1 MDVMKNQKRAAVL
14 FAALIVIGAIVC
26 AISGG
31 LRTGTAYTGGTL
43 ITVSVKAD
51 YDMKVVE
58 SALRENGAANAQV
71 QRAGNQRNLAEIRLQ
86 ESGDAAAL
94 AAKLEQSIAKTYAG
108 AKVSSTKAITAAY
121 SGTLFVSLLL
131 PALAACVV
139 AFVYAWARYGVQAG
153 ISAAVTV
160 CGTLLAL
167 LAIMGITR
175 IVISPAF
182 ISAWLLVAGWAVYGI
197 YVLYERIWDGYLGD
211 PQAEKRRGAIVN
223 ASVMANLP
231 HMLAV
236 AAGLTLVLCALAV
249 FGGAGLLGFA
259 VPGIIGLVAGSV
271 LLIFFAAPLWA
282 TLQMNAAPA
291 KTPRKKTNKKKK

>member
-1 MDVMKNQKRAAVL
+1 MDVMKNWKRAAALV
-14 FAALIVIGAIVC
+14 AALVVIGAIVC

-43 ITVSVKAD
+43 ITVAVKAD

-58 SALRENGAANAQV
+58 GALRENGIANAQV
-71 QRAGNQRNLAEIRLQ
+71 QRAGEQRNLAEIRLQ
-86 ESGDAAAL
+86 GAQDAAAL
-94 AAKLEQSIAKTYAG
+94 ATKLEQSIAKTYAG
-108 AKVSSTKAITAAY
+108 AKASSTKAITAAK
-121 SGTLFVSLLL
+121 SGTLLVSLIV
-131 PALAACVV
+131 PALAACAV

-160 CGTLLAL
+160 CGTLLAM
-167 LAIMGITR
+167 LAIVCIVR

-182 ISAWLLVAGWAVYGI
+182 VSAWLLVAGWTLYGI

-223 ASVMANLP
+223 AAVVANLP
-231 HMLAV
+231 YMLAV
-236 AAGLTLVLCALAV
+236 AACLALVLCALAV

-259 VPGIIGLVAGSV
+259 VSGIIGLVAGSV
-271 LLIFFAAPLWA
+271 LVIFLAAPLWA
-282 TLQMNAAPA
+282 ALQMNAAPA
-291 KTPRKKTNKKKK
+291 QTPRKKTNKKKK